1 VFTPFVFSLSNSK
14 VYWERNRGEKRE
26 KEAFPVP
33 TQEMGAKTPVFTPLF
48 QSKEEKKGEKKS
60 HTSALSSYFL
70 EVGHTISTGL
80 PLDSIGYPSLE

>member
-1 VFTPFVFSLSNSK
+1 
-14 VYWERNRGEKRE
+14 
-26 KEAFPVP
+26 
-33 TQEMGAKTPVFTPLF
+33 MGAKTPVFTPLF